1 MTLAEATSAR
11 RGRMRLGLV
20 VAVIA
25 CVVDQ
30 AFKLWMLFQVGM
42 VEGDR
47 IAFLPMLDL
56 VMVWNYGVSYGLFQQ
71 ESAAGQWALVAFKV
85 VAVAALL
92 WWLARIETRIG
103 AIGLGLIIGGAIG
116 NGIDRAAYGAVA
128 DFFYF
133 HVGSFDWYVF
143 NLADVAIVA
152 GVAFL
157 LYEAFLGKGPPA
169 HGMHDATD
177 GTRGV
182 DRHG

>member
-1 MTLAEATSAR
+1 MTPATTDPAQR
-11 RGRMRLGLV
+11 RRLSLGLTVAAV
-20 VAVIA
+20 V
-25 CVVDQ
+25 CVLDQ
-30 AFKLWMLFQVGM
+30 AFKLWMLFVVGM
-42 VEGDR
+42 TEGER
-47 IAFLPMLDL
+47 LAFLPMLDL

-103 AIGLGLIIGGAIG
+103 AVGLGLIIGGAIG
-116 NGIDRAAYGAVA
+116 NGIDRVAYGAVA

-169 HGMHDATD
+169 HRDA
-177 GTRGV
+177 
-182 DRHG
+182 